1 MSERIAKYNFF
12 QNTKTKYF
20 SLIILFSF
28 LSSCVS
34 LKPNLRVSQ
43 LNYCAP
49 PSPYLYDSTYIPLT
63 DITSILQ
70 RDNLLLKRFS
80 YQDLLL
86 ANASGSLFLMEDLVH
101 LQENKNIDEDSLVF
115 ILVKKQQIF
124 NRLLLASTEVASLA
138 AELDCESER
147 SKQLANYLDQISDT
161 RIQRFTILSVVTG
174 AATGIGT
181 SVSKNYGSQVTI
193 GIGGSII
200 SGIFGGLAVF
210 SSKHTIEFKHNRNL
224 LSDIWYNPKI
234 SSTYPPFIWSVLN
247 SKEFNTGGSTSTI
260 NSLKDRWI
268 EEGLVDTANIKNR
281 KSFIGKFLAKEGLLD
296 TTNIKQQELFF
307 GIGGKYRANDLHTRT
322 SMLNQLK
329 AEIRSIN
336 QNLQAFMLKLSV

>member
-1 MSERIAKYNFF
+1 MNKKKLNSYWKANLFL
-12 QNTKTKYF
+12 NVV
-20 SLIILFSF
+20 LFSF
-28 LSSCVS
+28 FTSCIS
-34 LKPNLRVSQ
+34 IKPNLRVSQ

-49 PSPYLYDSTYIPLT
+49 PSPYVYDSTYLPLA
-63 DITSILQ
+63 DIMPIIQ
-70 RDNLLLKRFS
+70 KDNLLLKKYS

-86 ANASGSLFLMEDLVH
+86 ANASGSLFLLQDLVH
-101 LQENKNIDEDSLVF
+101 LQINKNIDEDSLVY
-115 ILVKKQQIF
+115 ILIKKQQIF

-147 SKQLANYLDQISDT
+147 SKQLANYLDQINDT

-200 SGIFGGLAVF
+200 SAIFGGLAVF
-210 SSKHTIEFKHNRNL
+210 SSKHVVEFKHNRNL
-224 LSDIWYNPKI
+224 LADIWYNPKS

-247 SKEFNTGGSTSTI
+247 SKEFNTGGFNSTV
-260 NSLKDRWI
+260 NSLKDRWV
-268 EEGLVDTANIKNR
+268 EEGLVDTANNKNR
-281 KSFIGKFLAKEGLLD
+281 KTYIGRFLVKEGLLD
-296 TTNIKQQELFF
+296 LSDSKKQELFF
-307 GIGGKYRANDLHTRT
+307 GTGGKYRANDLHTRT

-336 QNLQAFMLKLSV
+336 QNLQSFMLKLSV

>member
-1 MSERIAKYNFF
+1 MIERIRKYDFMQVIKGKIF
-12 QNTKTKYF
+12 LQ
-20 SLIILFSF
+20 IILFSF

-49 PSPYLYDSTYIPLT
+49 PSPYIYDSTYIPLT
-63 DITSILQ
+63 DITPILQ
-70 RDNLLLKRFS
+70 DDNLLLKNFS

-86 ANASGSLFLMEDLVH
+86 ANASGSLFLLRDLVH
-101 LQENKNIDEDSLVF
+101 LQENKNIDEDSLVY

-147 SKQLANYLDQISDT
+147 SKQLANYLDQINDT

-174 AATGIGT
+174 AATEIGT

-200 SGIFGGLAVF
+200 SAVFGGLAVF
-210 SSKHTIEFKHNRNL
+210 SSKHGIEFKHNRNL
-224 LSDIWYNPKI
+224 LADIWYNPKT
-234 SSTYPPFIWSVLN
+234 SSNYPPFIWSVLN
-247 SKEFNTGGSTSTI
+247 SKEFNTDGSNSTI

-268 EEGLVDTANIKNR
+268 EEGLIDTANNKSR
-281 KSFIGKFLAKEGLLD
+281 KTFIGKFMVKEGLLD
-296 TTNIKQQELFF
+296 STNNKKQELFF
-307 GIGGKYRANDLHTRT
+307 GTGGKYRANDLHTRT